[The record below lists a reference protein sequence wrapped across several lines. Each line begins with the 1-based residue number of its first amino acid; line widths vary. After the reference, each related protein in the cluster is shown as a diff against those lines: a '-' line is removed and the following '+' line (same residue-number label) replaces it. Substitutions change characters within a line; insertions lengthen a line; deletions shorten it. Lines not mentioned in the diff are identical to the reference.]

1 MIGRSTLGAA
11 RRRLGRLR
19 SDFVSTVSP
28 RGAID
33 TDLAP
38 GHPLL
43 ASLAALKAYN
53 AMRSAEAGKAIRDGN
68 RVLNFHIA
76 LDHAAKLPAGDY
88 AELGTYRGLT
98 ASILWSRRAPGT
110 TLYCFDTF
118 AGFDERDLA
127 DGRLSQDMEKAAFRD
142 TSLDIVR
149 QRISGGSDDGLAFR
163 VGFFPDTFAGLEGKR
178 FRLVHIDMD
187 LADPITAAL
196 ETFWPRMVDG
206 GRGGRSLP
214 RRARAVRLAAQR
226 PSRHRNDHA
235 ATRHAGWIDRGR
247 GRDRYRAMRQ
257 SKGTPRC

>member
-19 SDFVSTVSP
+19 SNIVSTVSP
-28 RGAID
+28 RGAVD

-43 ASLAALKAYN
+43 ASLGALKAYN
-53 AMRSAEAGKAIRDGN
+53 ATRSAEAGKAIRDGN

-76 LDHAAKLPAGDY
+76 LDHVAKLPAGDY

-98 ASILWSRRAPGT
+98 ASILWSRRAAAT

-163 VGFFPDTFAGLEGKR
+163 VGFFPDTFAGLEDKS

-196 ETFWPRMVDG
+196 ETFWPRMVEG
-206 GRGGRSLP
+206 GIILVHDYRSKRYPMAAEAVDRFFAARGLFAWP
-214 RRARAVRLAAQR
+214 LNDRLGTAM
-226 PSRHRNDHA
+226 
-235 ATRHAGWIDRGR
+235 I
-247 GRDRYRAMRQ
+247 MRQ
-257 SKGTPRC
+257 RGMPD